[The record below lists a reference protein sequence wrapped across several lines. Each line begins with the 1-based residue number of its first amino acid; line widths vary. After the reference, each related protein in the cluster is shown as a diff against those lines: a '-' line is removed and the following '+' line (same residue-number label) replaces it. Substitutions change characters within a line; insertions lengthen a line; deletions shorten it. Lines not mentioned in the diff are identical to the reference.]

1 MTLSKKA
8 PELEYAPV
16 PVFDIQQQDMQM
28 MKELL
33 LAIDSLEFEEI
44 TGLSKSTVE
53 PELLPLT
60 TLPLGVPGRPD
71 EGRIQISTVI
81 YDPEKQLCKM
91 WYTAYKPFCGDLT
104 FPAFTAYAESR
115 DGIHW
120 VKPELGLVEEGGSRK
135 NNLLP
140 PFGAG
145 TISSILRDRDGL
157 YRAAVDK
164 IMLTPEMIKDEALRR
179 QCDAIPMEAFMG
191 IAESKDGLHWEF
203 RGNPEKP
210 AILEKIEMVRLSH
223 GKNDSYVICGQQ
235 MRPWCDEP
243 DYQRVV
249 TFFES
254 QDLKTWKKMPGYY
267 QPDGIGQSHIG
278 IARIGKFG
286 NSFLGLAGR
295 FHDAPELPD
304 QYMEVD
310 LVLSRNAYSWENL
323 CPEHSFLRRG
333 GACTWNCG
341 SILQAEGCVEMGDDL
356 YLYFSAGNL
365 GNCPYSKIRPGYA
378 KIKKYRFGYL
388 ALKVGWD
395 IGFQGVRKG
404 YLRTRKISRITAND
418 HICINADNFERGGS
432 IRAALMD
439 SEGNPIH
446 GFSFAEAIPIQKEG
460 ISIPLLWQNQPT
472 LPEEFH
478 ISLEFSGG
486 IFRTDSPRLYA
497 LMISENLGAD

>member
-1 MTLSKKA
+1 MK
-8 PELEYAPV
+8 
-16 PVFDIQQQDMQM
+16 DI
-28 MKELL
+28 L
-33 LAIDSLEFEEI
+33 LAIDFSEFEE
-44 TGLSKSTVE
+44 TSGLSLSTVE
-53 PELLPLT
+53 PELLSLT
-60 TLPLGVPGRPD
+60 TLPLGPAGSPD
-71 EGRIQISTVI
+71 EGRIQINTVI
-81 YDPEKQLCKM
+81 YDPQKRLCRM
-91 WYTAYKPFCGDLT
+91 WYAAHKPFCGDQT
-104 FPAFTAYAESR
+104 FPAFTAYAEST

-120 VKPELGLVEEGGSRK
+120 VKPELGLVEYAGSRK

-140 PFGAG
+140 SFGAG
-145 TISSILRDRDGL
+145 KISSILYDTDGI

-164 IMLTPEMIKDEALRR
+164 IMLTPQMIINEELRR

-191 IAESKDGLHWEF
+191 MAESKDGLHWEYQ
-203 RGNPEKP
+203 GNPDKP
-210 AILEKIEMVRLSH
+210 AIPEKIEMVRLSH
-223 GKNDSYVICGQQ
+223 GKNGSYVICGQQ

-254 QDLKTWKKMPGYY
+254 QDLKTWRKIPGYY
-267 QPDGIGQSHIG
+267 QPEGVGQSHIG

-304 QYMEVD
+304 QSMDVD
-310 LVLSRNAYSWENL
+310 LVLSRDAYSWKNL

-341 SILQAEGCVEMGDDL
+341 SILQAEGCVDMGDDL
-356 YLYFSAGNL
+356 FLYFSAGDL
-365 GNCPYSKIRPGYA
+365 GNSPYSKVRPGVA

-404 YLRTRKISRITAND
+404 HLRTRKFSRITQND
-418 HICINADNFERGGS
+418 QILINADNFDRGGA
-432 IRAALMD
+432 IRAALTGVD
-439 SEGNPIH
+439 GKQIS
-446 GFSFAEAIPIQKEG
+446 GFSFEDAIPIQKAG
-460 ISIPLLWQNQPT
+460 IAIPLLWQNQSP
-472 LPEEFH
+472 LPEEFC

-486 IFRTDSPRLYA
+486 TFRAESPRLYA
-497 LMISENLGAD
+497 LQISEKDKESC

>member
-1 MTLSKKA
+1 
-8 PELEYAPV
+8 
-16 PVFDIQQQDMQM
+16 
-28 MKELL
+28 MKEIL

-44 TGLSKSTVE
+44 SGLSLSTIE

-60 TLPLGVPGRPD
+60 SLPLGSPGCPD
-71 EGRIQISTVI
+71 EGRIQINTVI
-81 YDPEKQLCKM
+81 FDPQKNLCRM
-91 WYTAYKPFCGDLT
+91 WYAAYKPFCGDQT
-104 FPAFTAYAESR
+104 FPAFTAYAEST

-120 VKPELGLVEEGGSRK
+120 VKPDLGLIEYAGSRK

-140 PFGAG
+140 RFGAG
-145 TISSILRDRDGL
+145 KISSILYDTDGV
-157 YRAAVDK
+157 YRATVDK
-164 IMLTPEMIKDEALRR
+164 IILTPDMIENEELRR

-191 IAESKDGLHWEF
+191 IAESNDGLHWEY
-203 RGNPEKP
+203 RGDPGKP
-210 AILEKIEMVRLSH
+210 AIPEKIEVVRLSH
-223 GKNDSYVICGQQ
+223 GKNGSYVICGQQ

-254 QDLKTWKKMPGYY
+254 QDLKSWRKIPGYY

-286 NSFLGLAGR
+286 DSFLGLAGR

-304 QYMEVD
+304 QSMDVD
-310 LVLSRNAYSWENL
+310 LVLSRDAYSWKNL

-341 SILQAEGCVEMGDDL
+341 SILQAEGSVEMGDDL
-356 YLYFSAGNL
+356 FLYFSAGDL
-365 GNCPYSKIRPGYA
+365 GNSPYSKVRPGYA

-404 YLRTRKISRITAND
+404 HLRTRKISRATPDDQI
-418 HICINADNFERGGS
+418 HINADNFQWGGT
-432 IRAALMD
+432 IRAALTD
-439 SEGNPIH
+439 GEGNPIS
-446 GFSFAEAIPIQKEG
+446 GFSFEESCPIQKEG
-460 ISIPLLWQNQPT
+460 ISIPLLWQNQPS
-472 LPEEFH
+472 LPQEFH
-478 ISLEFSGG
+478 LSLEFSGG
-486 IFRTDSPRLYA
+486 TFRAESPRLYA
-497 LMISENLGAD
+497 LQISEKTGAS